1 MAVKEEKQTARV
13 KEKIICYHCGD
24 ECRDEHV
31 VFEGKDFCCMGCK
44 TVYEILNENDLCT
57 YYDLDKNPGIS
68 LKSKNF
74 GDKYAFLANEE
85 VAALVLDYRDE
96 EKAVV
101 NFYIPSIHCS
111 SCIWLLENLYR
122 MKPGISHSRVNFAK
136 KEMHLV
142 FDPRVISLQQLV
154 ELLTTLGYEPLIS
167 LEDHEKGKKEKINRS
182 IYLKIGIAGF
192 AFGNIMML
200 SFPEYFG
207 FEGIQNTLLSRFIS
221 WLNVLLSLPVV
232 FYCSND
238 YFKSAMAGFRQKYIN
253 IDVPISLG
261 IIVLFLRSLYEIF
274 ITGGPGYLDSL
285 SGLVFFLLVG
295 KWFQNFTYQGL
306 TFDRDYKSYFPLAVH
321 RFELGQW
328 KSVPVKDLE
337 KNDLIQVRNMEIIPA
352 DSLLESPG
360 ANIDYSFVTGESDP
374 QERKEGDYIYAGGRQ
389 VGESIRLRVQK
400 NVSQSYLM
408 QLWNNEAFSKE
419 EELGFTRMVNGI
431 SKYFTLGVISFAFAG
446 LIFWYRTDWGLALN
460 VFTAVLIV
468 ACPCAL
474 ALSTPFTLGSAMRI
488 FGKKRFYLKNVNV
501 LEKMLYVTH
510 IVFDKTGTITGSKE
524 RDIDFHGLELG
535 SSDLQKVKALVV
547 NSTHPLSR
555 KIASHIDEDVEQMS
569 VKAFEEIAGQGLKG
583 QIGGEEIRLGSRYFV
598 LEEKENDSSRDTSSR
613 IYLSRGGTYL
623 GYFKVK
629 NQYREG
635 IKPMVEA
642 LGRKYKLSVL
652 TGDNERERG
661 NLEKIFPEGT
671 GFLFHQSPQ
680 DKLEYIRELQES
692 GENVLM
698 VGDGLNDA
706 GALKQSNIGI
716 TVTDDITN
724 FTPASDGIMDARSLP
739 ALPGFLNF
747 AHTSRRIIIAAFV
760 ISFLYNGIG
769 LGFALAAMLTPL
781 FAAILMPLSSISV
794 VVFATTVTNYMAK
807 IKKLI

>member
-1 MAVKEEKQTARV
+1 MADKGDINTART

-44 TVYEILNENDLCT
+44 TVYEILDENDLCT

-68 LKSKNF
+68 LKSKKF
-74 GDKYAFLANEE
+74 GDKYTFLDNED
-85 VAALVLDYRDE
+85 VAGLVLDYRDE

-111 SCIWLLENLYR
+111 SCIWLLENLFR

-142 FDPRVISLQQLV
+142 FDPRVISLKQLV
-154 ELLTTLGYEPLIS
+154 ELLATLGYEPLIS

-221 WLNVLLSLPVV
+221 WLNVLLALPVV

-238 YFKSAMAGFRQKYIN
+238 YFKSALAGFRQKYIN

-274 ITGGPGYLDSL
+274 VTGGPGYLDSL

-306 TFDRDYKSYFPLAVH
+306 TFDRDYKSYFPLAIY
-321 RFELGQW
+321 RFNRGTW
-328 KSVPVKDLE
+328 TSVPVKDLE
-337 KNDLIQVRNMEIIPA
+337 KDDLIRVRNMEIIPA
-352 DSLLESPG
+352 DSLLESTA

-374 QERKEGDYIYAGGRQ
+374 QTRKKGDYIYAGGRQ
-389 VGESIRLRVQK
+389 VGESIKLRIQK
-400 NVSQSYLM
+400 SVSQSYLM

-419 EELGFTRMVNGI
+419 EELGFTHLVNVM
-431 SKYFTLGVISFAFAG
+431 SKYFTLGVISFAIAG
-446 LIFWYRTDWGLALN
+446 LIYWSGTGWGLALN

-488 FGKKRFYLKNVNV
+488 FGKKGFYLKNVNV

-510 IVFDKTGTITGSKE
+510 IVFDKTGTITQNEES
-524 RDIDFHGLELG
+524 RIDFRGKILER
-535 SSDLQKVKALVV
+535 SELQKVKALVA

-555 KIASHIDEDVEQMS
+555 KIAAGINMDADKLVVES
-569 VKAFEEIAGQGLKG
+569 FEEITGQGLKAR
-583 QIGGEEIRLGSRYFV
+583 IGGEEIKLGSKLFV
-598 LEEKENDSSRDTSSR
+598 LEEKETGSSGDTSIR
-613 IYLSRGGTYL
+613 IHLSKGEEYL
-623 GYFKVK
+623 GYFALK
-629 NQYREG
+629 NRYREG
-635 IKPMVEA
+635 VKPMVGA
-642 LGRKYKLSVL
+642 LAEKYRLSVL
-652 TGDNERERG
+652 TGDNEKERS
-661 NLEKIFPEGT
+661 NLEKIFPAGT
-671 GFLFHQSPQ
+671 EFLFHQSPQ
-680 DKLEYIRELQES
+680 NKLEYIRKLQKS

-706 GALKQSNIGI
+706 GALKQSDLGF

-724 FTPASDGIMDARSLP
+724 FTPASDGIMDARSLGD
-739 ALPGFLNF
+739 LPGFLNF
-747 AHTSRRIIIAAFV
+747 AHTARRIIIAAFV

-794 VVFATTVTNYMAK
+794 VVFATSVTGYMAK
-807 IKKLI
+807 FKKLI